1 MMDVS
6 SVDQSILSEI
16 SQSIAD
22 QLDWNGNDSH
32 IAESIVSLS
41 KFGNKNKQIEIIN
54 AEEIIS
60 LSNANNQDTESKNK
74 EQLLKEQN
82 SSSFAKI
89 MKSSALN
96 ILPESKNSPNGK

>member
-6 SVDQSILSEI
+6 SVDQSIISEI
-16 SQSIAD
+16 SHSIAD
-22 QLDWNGNDSH
+22 QQDWNGNDSH
-32 IAESIVSLS
+32 IAESFVSHN

-54 AEEIIS
+54 AEEITS
-60 LSNANNQDTESKNK
+60 SSYSNNQDPESKKK

-89 MKSSALN
+89 MKSNALN
-96 ILPESKNSPNGK
+96 ILPEFKNSPNGK